1 MPLLDNGFAVV
12 AVILPE
18 CESFVGSGYRVL
30 QEHCTRAVD
39 RRMEADPGSGG
50 EERAEIS
57 MARLSKMILVESL
70 KGCIPP
76 SIRSRSA
83 KLGRR

>member
-1 MPLLDNGFAVV
+1 MPLLDNGLAAV
-12 AVILPE
+12 AVILLE
-18 CESFVGSGYRVL
+18 CESFVGSSYRVL

-50 EERAEIS
+50 ERAEIS

-70 KGCIPP
+70 KGRIPP
-76 SIRSRSA
+76 SIRSRST